1 MAVSKSK
8 LTPFLIVVVGFLTVC
23 PVVMLVLG
31 SFSEGLGAFGR
42 FTLQKYIQSYGDPE
56 LIGILVNTV
65 VFTVGSGVVATFLAL
80 FLAYLNTRTN
90 IPFKFLF
97 RIISIIPMMI
107 PHILFS
113 VSWVLLLNP
122 SNGLINL
129 VLKELLHM
137 DGSLFNI
144 YTLPGMIL
152 VEGLLDLPIAYL
164 ILAPALAAFDI
175 SLEESSKVCGASN
188 LKTLFRVT
196 LPVLRPAIL
205 ASFILVIVR
214 SLASFA
220 VPSVIGMP
228 GRIYVL
234 ATHIYRIIATGFA
247 ADYGMAAAIG
257 MSAMA
262 TSIALIYIYRH
273 LTSESEK
280 YVTISSRGYRPT
292 LIDLKGAKTPLFVV
306 VGIISFVLILLPVI
320 VLFYTSLVPY
330 SMVPSAKAFS
340 LMSWKNWLAVIHDPI
355 SLLSV
360 KNSVFLGI
368 VGATL
373 GIVLS
378 IFVSY
383 VIVKVRST
391 SSGILESLSF
401 LSFSFPGIVV
411 GIGFMWFFVQ
421 TPLYATIWSLLIG
434 YIATYLPYGIRPL
447 TSAFVQIHSHLEESS
462 KVCGAGTLYT
472 LRRVVIPLLIPGIVS
487 GWILMAT
494 MFVRELTLSVVL
506 SRPGTEVLAVQIFRF
521 AEDGLWGKLS
531 ALGIMMIFISTGL
544 SLIGARMT
552 RVQTEGGDHDDFYFN
567 RGLVIKAASLI
578 GNPGQAD
585 PGADRGGLACAGN

>member
-1 MAVSKSK
+1 MNRAMFNTRTA
-8 LTPFLIVVVGFLTVC
+8 LTPGLIAIVGFLTVC
-23 PVVMLVLG
+23 PVVMLVFG
-31 SFSEGLGAFGR
+31 SFSEGLGAFGT
-42 FTLQKYIQSYGDPE
+42 FTLEKYIRSYTDPDFA
-56 LIGILVNTV
+56 GIIVNTV
-65 VFTVGSGVVATFLAL
+65 IFTMGSAFVATVLAL
-80 FLAYLNTRTN
+80 FLAYLNTRSN
-90 IPFKFLF
+90 IPFKFVF

-122 SNGLINL
+122 SNGLLNL
-129 VLKELLHM
+129 LLREILHLQ
-137 DGSLFNI
+137 GPPLNI

-164 ILAPALAAFDI
+164 IIAPAMAAFDV
-175 SLEESSKVCGASN
+175 SLEESSKVCGAPN
-188 LKTLFRVT
+188 LRTLTKVT

-234 ATHIYRIIATGFA
+234 ATHIYRIIATGYA
-247 ADYGMAAAIG
+247 ADYGMAAAVG
-257 MSAMA
+257 MSALA
-262 TSIALIYIYRH
+262 TSITLIYVYRY

-292 LIDLKGAKTPLFVV
+292 VIDLKNAKYPLFGI
-306 VGIISFVLILLPVI
+306 VGLLSFVLIVLPVL

-330 SMVPSAKAFS
+330 SMVPSAKAFAM
-340 LMSWKNWLAVIHDPI
+340 MSWKNWVEVFRDPI
-355 SLLSV
+355 SLLSL
-360 KNSVFLGI
+360 KNSAFLGI

-373 GIVLS
+373 GAILS
-378 IFVSY
+378 IFVAY
-383 VIVKVRST
+383 VIVKVRT
-391 SSGILESLSF
+391 GAAGVLESLSF

-411 GIGFMWFFVQ
+411 GVGFMWFFVR
-421 TPLYATIWSLLIG
+421 TPLYATLWSLLIG
-434 YIATYLPYGIRPL
+434 YIATYLPYGIRPM

-462 KVCGAGTLYT
+462 RVCGGGTLYT
-472 LRRVVIPLLIPGIVS
+472 LRRIVIPLLIPGIVS

-506 SRPGTEVLAVQIFRF
+506 SRPGTEVLAVQILRF

-531 ALGIMMIFISTGL
+531 ALGIMMIFISTTL
-544 SLIGARMT
+544 VVIASLIGAKLT
-552 RVQTEGGDHDDFYFN
+552 KVET
-567 RGLVIKAASLI
+567 VS
-578 GNPGQAD
+578 P
-585 PGADRGGLACAGN
+585 

>member
-1 MAVSKSK
+1 MNRTMLNTKTA
-8 LTPFLIVVVGFLTVC
+8 LTPSLIVIVGFLTVC
-23 PVVMLVLG
+23 PVFMLVFG
-31 SFSEGLGAFGR
+31 SFSEGLGAFGS
-42 FTLQKYIQSYGDPE
+42 FTLEKYIRSYTDPAFA
-56 LIGILVNTV
+56 GIIINTV
-65 VFTVGSGVVATFLAL
+65 IFTIGSAFVATVLAL

-122 SNGLINL
+122 SNGMINL
-129 VLKELLHM
+129 FLREILSLQ
-137 DGSLFNI
+137 GSPFNI

-152 VEGLLDLPIAYL
+152 VEGLLDMPIAYL
-164 ILAPALAAFDI
+164 ILAPAMAAFDV
-175 SLEESSKVCGASN
+175 SFEESSKVCGASN
-188 LKTLFRVT
+188 LRTLTKVT

-220 VPSVIGMP
+220 VPSIIGMP

-234 ATHIYRIIATGFA
+234 ATHIYQIIATGFA
-247 ADYGMAAAIG
+247 ADYGMAAAVG
-257 MSAMA
+257 MSALA
-262 TSIALIYIYRH
+262 ASITLIYLYRY

-280 YVTISSRGYRPT
+280 YVTISSRGYRPS
-292 LIDLKGAKTPLFVV
+292 LIDLKKAKYPLFGI
-306 VGIISFVLILLPVI
+306 VGILSFVLIVLPVV

-330 SMVPSAKAFS
+330 SMVPGAKAFS
-340 LMSWKNWLAVIHDPI
+340 MMSWKNWVEVLRDPI
-355 SLLSV
+355 SLLSL

-368 VGATL
+368 VGASL
-373 GIVLS
+373 GVILS

-383 VIVKVRST
+383 VIVKVRT
-391 SSGILESLSF
+391 RASGVLESLSF

-411 GIGFMWFFVQ
+411 GVGFMWFFVQ

-447 TSAFVQIHSHLEESS
+447 SSAFVQIHSHLEESS
-462 KVCGAGTLYT
+462 RVCGGGTLYT
-472 LRRVVIPLLIPGIVS
+472 LRRIIIPLLIPGVVS

-506 SRPGTEVLAVQIFRF
+506 SRPGTEVLAVQIFHF

-531 ALGIMMIFISTGL
+531 ALGIMMIFISTTL
-544 SLIGARMT
+544 VVIASLIGAKLT
-552 RVQTEGGDHDDFYFN
+552 KVENG
-567 RGLVIKAASLI
+567 
-578 GNPGQAD
+578 
-585 PGADRGGLACAGN
+585 

>member
-1 MAVSKSK
+1 MKMTMINTRTA
-8 LTPFLIVVVGFLTVC
+8 LTPSLIVIVGFLTVC
-23 PVVMLVLG
+23 PVVMLLFG
-31 SFSEGLGAFGR
+31 SFSEGFGAFGS
-42 FTLQKYIQSYGDPE
+42 FTFEKYVISYTDPAFA
-56 LIGILVNTV
+56 GIIINTV
-65 VFTVGSGVVATFLAL
+65 IFTIGSAFVATVLAL

-90 IPFKFLF
+90 IPFKFMF

-122 SNGLINL
+122 SNGYINL
-129 VLKELLHM
+129 FLREVLSLK
-137 DGSLFNI
+137 GSVFNI
-144 YTLPGMIL
+144 YSLQGMIL

-164 ILAPALAAFDI
+164 ILAPALASFDV
-175 SLEESSKVCGASN
+175 SFEESSKVCGASN
-188 LKTLFRVT
+188 LRTLIKIT

-220 VPSVIGMP
+220 VPSIIGMP

-247 ADYGMAAAIG
+247 ADYGMAAAVG
-257 MSAMA
+257 MSALVA
-262 TSIALIYIYRH
+262 SITLIYLYRY

-280 YVTISSRGYRPT
+280 YVTISSRGYRPS
-292 LIDLKGAKTPLFVV
+292 LIDLKNAKYPLFGI
-306 VGIISFVLILLPVI
+306 VGILSFILIVLPVL

-340 LMSWKNWLAVIHDPI
+340 MMSWKNWIEILNDPI
-355 SLLSV
+355 SLLSL

-373 GIVLS
+373 GIILS

-383 VIVKVRST
+383 VIVKVRT
-391 SSGILESLSF
+391 RAAGVLESLSF

-411 GIGFMWFFVQ
+411 GVGFMWFFVR

-434 YIATYLPYGIRPL
+434 YIATYLPYGIRPIS
-447 TSAFVQIHSHLEESS
+447 SAFVQIHSHLEESS
-462 KVCGAGTLYT
+462 RVCGAGILYT
-472 LRRVVIPLLIPGIVS
+472 LRRIVIPLLIPGVVS

-494 MFVRELTLSVVL
+494 MFLRELTLSVVL
-506 SRPGTEVLAVQIFRF
+506 SRPGTEVLAVQILRF
-521 AEDGLWGKLS
+521 AEDGLWGLLS
-531 ALGIMMIFISTGL
+531 ALGIMMIFISTIIVVAV
-544 SLIGARMT
+544 SLIGAKLT
-552 RVQTEGGDHDDFYFN
+552 KVENGSQ
-567 RGLVIKAASLI
+567 
-578 GNPGQAD
+578 
-585 PGADRGGLACAGN
+585 